1 MHFQNYFLRS
11 KMTRIIGLTGGIG
24 SGKSTVA
31 NYIAS
36 KGIPVYIADEEAKK
50 IMERIEVKSSIQSLF
65 KESIL
70 NADNTLNRNKIAELV
85 FSNPDKLKQL
95 NAIVHPAVKNHFIN
109 WMKEHKDDSFIIKEV
124 AILFE
129 TGGHS
134 DCDMVILITA
144 PEDVRIERAMKRD
157 NSSKESVLARIK
169 NQLPEADK
177 IKLSDFVIEN
187 TNLETTLLKID
198 EILKI
203 LAKT

>member
-1 MHFQNYFLRS
+1 
-11 KMTRIIGLTGGIG
+11 MTRIIGLTGGIG

-50 IMERIEVKSSIQSLF
+50 IMERTDVKHNIQNLF
-65 KESIL
+65 PQSVL
-70 NADNTLNRNKIAELV
+70 NDDNTLNRNKIAEFV
-85 FSNPDKLKQL
+85 FSNPEKLKQL
-95 NAIVHPAVKNHFIN
+95 NAIVHPAVKNDFSN
-109 WMKEHKDDSFIIKEV
+109 WMKEHKDASFIIKEV

-129 TGGHS
+129 TGGHK
-134 DCDMVILITA
+134 DCDKVILITA

-177 IKLSDFVIEN
+177 IKLSDFVVEN